1 MTTAVPPSSPQPKP
15 GLRFLAPLVL
25 ITASGPVSMQMI
37 LPALPA
43 IGDHFGVGPAMTHLL
58 VSLALIAFGGA
69 MLVWGPLSDRYGRKP
84 PMLLGIA
91 CFAIGG
97 VMCWL
102 APTIEILIAGRVLGA
117 AGAAAGMVLT
127 RAMVRDVYPP
137 KDVPGAMSQLT
148 VGQIVP
154 PMLAPVLGGLLTQ
167 TLGWHWNFSVLV
179 VVGVVA
185 LILVIRLPET
195 HHNHHGGAI
204 MRAMVGSFNHLFRM
218 PLFRAYVLFG
228 GLTMSGYFAFLAG
241 APDVAINIMGMTPA
255 SYGMAYVALSISFMA
270 GNMVSARLSA
280 RWGINRMIV
289 SGSAISTLGA
299 VGGVIALLLIAA
311 ALSPWT
317 LFIAGSLLA
326 FGNGISLNNSQ
337 AGAMA
342 VSPEHAGAAA
352 GLAGFMQMAF
362 GALTTQGLGLVQNGT
377 VWPLFITMA
386 VAASAGLIIFTL
398 RRQ

>member
-1 MTTAVPPSSPQPKP
+1 
-15 GLRFLAPLVL
+15 
-25 ITASGPVSMQMI
+25 
-37 LPALPA
+37 
-43 IGDHFGVGPAMTHLL
+43 
-58 VSLALIAFGGA
+58 
-69 MLVWGPLSDRYGRKP
+69 
-84 PMLLGIA
+84 
-91 CFAIGG
+91 
-97 VMCWL
+97 
-102 APTIEILIAGRVLGA
+102 
-117 AGAAAGMVLT
+117 
-127 RAMVRDVYPP
+127 
-137 KDVPGAMSQLT
+137 
-148 VGQIVP
+148 
-154 PMLAPVLGGLLTQ
+154 
-167 TLGWHWNFSVLV
+167 
-179 VVGVVA
+179 
-185 LILVIRLPET
+185 
-195 HHNHHGGAI
+195 